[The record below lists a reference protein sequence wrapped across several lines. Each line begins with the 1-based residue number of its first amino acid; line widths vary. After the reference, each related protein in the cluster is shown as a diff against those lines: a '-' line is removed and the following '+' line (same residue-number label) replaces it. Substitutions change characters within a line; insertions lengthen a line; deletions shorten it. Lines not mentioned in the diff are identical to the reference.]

1 MADLN
6 FSSVTPRSHKEEVSS
21 VGFPW
26 RIFVIALVVFG
37 LTLVLWAGMSFGY
50 TPYIK
55 SEIKKVEAELDTLST
70 TFDES
75 QQKDFI
81 SFYSQLY
88 NIRNLS
94 ATHTYPSKIFDFI
107 ESSIYPTVRLSN
119 LQVNLASGETR
130 IEGIAVD
137 YETLANQISA
147 LKNNTSVESVSL
159 DTSRKAEAKDGGGT
173 FFSLKI
179 ILNKKF
185 LISS

>member
-88 NIRNLS
+88 NIRN
-94 ATHTYPSKIFDFI
+94 
-107 ESSIYPTVRLSN
+107 
-119 LQVNLASGETR
+119 
-130 IEGIAVD
+130 
-137 YETLANQISA
+137 
-147 LKNNTSVESVSL
+147 TSVESVSL